1 MIEFERIRVKNFMSY
16 GNVVTEVPLKQ
27 GKVLVHGKNGHGKSS
42 IWLDGI
48 TYALYGKPFRK
59 INIPQLINSINQK
72 DCWVEVDFFANQKNY
87 TVKRGMKPGKF
98 EIWENGVLLKQEAAA
113 KDYQGYLEKQILKI
127 NHKTF
132 TQVLI
137 LGSAA
142 FTPFMQQS
150 GPVRREIIEDIL
162 DIGVFSKM
170 QRLLRDRVTATRE
183 ALSTV
188 DLKIEFAKKESASQ
202 KKLIDTL
209 EAKKEEYLHTLQDQK
224 DGLRKRLI
232 EEKAVLDTLEDSYDQ
247 AVASLE
253 EFDTN
258 AFEDMY
264 QSLAQEKRDLRAIQD
279 KVDKIVLLDTCP
291 TCHQQVSDDH
301 KHGVQTKLTTDIAI
315 STPKIES
322 LEEEI
327 AKLKAI
333 KDSRDL
339 QTEVIAGYLADIRVQ
354 KGEVNSLEI
363 QITNTDTQIAQHAE
377 SSTVDV
383 KAEKDKLKDL
393 AQNALKLLETKAELL
408 QEKAVQEVS
417 VILLKDTGI
426 KASIVKE
433 YLPILNKLINKYL
446 MEFDFFVN
454 FELDETFTETIKS
467 RGRDAFSYAS
477 FSEGEKKRI
486 DLAILLSFRY
496 IASMKNSAKVNL
508 IVADEIDGG
517 LDDFSKEKFVELIT
531 GLDCHAWVISHVIA
545 GTELANHFEKSAEIT
560 KVGDFSSVNIR

>member
-1 MIEFERIRVKNFMSY
+1 MIEFEKIRVKNFMSY
-16 GNVVTEVPLKQ
+16 GNSWTEVDLRQ
-27 GKVLVHGKNGHGKSS
+27 GKVLVHGKNGVGKSS

-48 TYALYGKPFRK
+48 TYAIYGKPFRK
-59 INIPQLINSINQK
+59 INIPQLINSVNQK
-72 DCWVEVDFFANQKNY
+72 DCQVEVDFTVGQKSY
-87 TVKRGMKPGKF
+87 TVKRGMRPGKF
-98 EIWENGVLLKQEAAA
+98 EIWEGGVLIKQEAAA

-150 GPVRREIIEDIL
+150 GPTRREIIEEIL
-162 DIGVFSKM
+162 DIGVFSRM

-188 DLKIEFAKKESASQ
+188 DLKIEFAKKESIAQ

-209 EAKKEEYLHTLQDQK
+209 TAKKEEHIHNLQEQK
-224 DGLRKRLI
+224 DGLRKRWQ
-232 EEKAVLDTLEDSYDQ
+232 EEKDRLDALENAYDV

-264 QSLAQEKRDLRAIQD
+264 QNLAQEKRDMKTIQD
-279 KVDKIVLLDTCP
+279 KVEKIFLLEKCP
-291 TCHQQVSDDH
+291 TCHQDVGDDH
-301 KHGVQTKLTTDIAI
+301 KHGVQTKLEMDLKLSA
-315 STPKIES
+315 PKIQS
-322 LEEEI
+322 LEEEL
-327 AKLKAI
+327 AKLRDI
-333 KDSRDL
+333 KTSRD
-339 QTEVIAGYLADIRVQ
+339 QQSEAISGYLADIRVQ
-354 KGEVNSLEI
+354 KGEVTSLEI
-363 QITNTDTQIAQHAE
+363 QLTNIDAQIKQQSE
-377 SSTVDV
+377 STTVDV
-383 KAEKDKLKDL
+383 SAEKEKLKDL
-393 AQNALKLLETKAELL
+393 AQSALKLLERKTELL
-408 QEKAVQEVS
+408 QEKSVQEVS
-417 VILLKDTGI
+417 VILLKDSGI

-433 YLPILNKLINKYL
+433 YLPILNRLINKYL
-446 MEFDFFVN
+446 TEFDFFVN
-454 FELDETFTETIKS
+454 FELDETFAETIKS
-467 RGRDAFSYAS
+467 RGRDDFSYAS

-531 GLDCHAWVISHVIA
+531 GLDCNAWVISHVIA

-560 KVGDFSSVNIR
+560 KVGDFSSVTIR